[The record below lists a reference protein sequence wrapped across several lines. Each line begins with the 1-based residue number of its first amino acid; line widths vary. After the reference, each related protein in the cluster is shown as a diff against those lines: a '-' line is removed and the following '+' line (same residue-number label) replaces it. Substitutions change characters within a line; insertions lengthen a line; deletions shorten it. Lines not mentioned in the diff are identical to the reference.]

1 MNRTTRPSWHTRR
14 MAAFDLETTGTDVTK
29 DRIAQAALIFTG
41 GNQATATR
49 TWIVNPGV
57 PMPDAAADLHG
68 LTGFYL
74 AEHGTSAHEAVPQI
88 VTAVLDA
95 VRSGIV
101 LVGHNIGSYDL
112 NLLDHEARRYTGAG
126 LVETLGHTLGP
137 VVDTMVIDKH
147 VLPYRKR
154 VSKEQGARKL
164 RTLAEVYG
172 LPWDEKAAH
181 GAEYDA
187 LKAWQ
192 IAWQIG
198 VIGSRPRGQRP
209 DFVQDERSERFDDV
223 GGITAETLHARQ
235 VHWASDQAASFE
247 AYLRSP
253 KAGAS
258 QDPHAVIDGR
268 WPLIPAAPGEE
279 TAA

>member
-1 MNRTTRPSWHTRR
+1 

-29 DRIAQAALIFTG
+29 DRIAQAALILIG
-41 GNQATATR
+41 GNQPPAKH
-49 TWIVNPGV
+49 TWTVNPGV
-57 PMPDAAADLHG
+57 PMPDAAAAVHG

-74 AEHGTSAHEAVPQI
+74 AEHGTPADEAVPQI

-112 NLLDHEARRYTGAG
+112 NLLNHEARRHTGAG
-126 LVETLGHTLGP
+126 LVETLGRTLGP
-137 VVDTMVIDKH
+137 VVDTMVLDKH

-154 VSKEQGARKL
+154 VSKEQGARQL
-164 RTLAEVYG
+164 RTLAAVYD
-172 LPWDEKAAH
+172 LPWDEEAAH

-192 IAWQIG
+192 IAWKIG
-198 VIGSRPRGQRP
+198 AIGSKPRIQRP
-209 DFVQDERSERFDDV
+209 DFVRAERSEQFDEV
-223 GGITAETLHARQ
+223 GGITAEELHARQ
-235 VHWASDQAASFE
+235 VHWAIEQATSFE

-258 QDPHAVIDGR
+258 RDPHAVIDGR
-268 WPLIPAAPGEE
+268 WPLVPAEE
-279 TAA
+279 EKTAA